1 MLENLQH
8 RNRLRVLIEGEYKVD
23 ARGEIEARAEVV
35 CFMAQRWMAECEIYA
50 LLDSREKGE
59 RRLV

>member
-23 ARGEIEARAEVV
+23 ARGEIKARAEVV
-35 CFMAQRWMAECEIYA
+35 CFMAQRWMA
-50 LLDSREKGE
+50 RM
-59 RRLV
+59 